1 MNLPD
6 HPAIWHAYE
15 RAVVAMLN
23 ATDCTEDEAEKFIDS
38 MADLIFT
45 TMQTYLKEEEKN
57 EPHNH

>member
-1 MNLPD
+1 
-6 HPAIWHAYE
+6 
-15 RAVVAMLN
+15 MLN
-23 ATDCTEDEAEKFIDS
+23 ATDCTEDEAEEFIDS